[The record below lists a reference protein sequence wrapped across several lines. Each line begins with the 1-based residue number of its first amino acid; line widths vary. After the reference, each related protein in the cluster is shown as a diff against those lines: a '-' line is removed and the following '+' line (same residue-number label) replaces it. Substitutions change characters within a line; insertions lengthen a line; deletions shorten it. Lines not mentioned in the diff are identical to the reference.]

1 MSSLAELENKA
12 TRLEALAVIVRMAK
26 MGEAKYGIEGETVD
40 RAWDYV
46 LADLENL
53 ATDVREAADSLRS
66 GRAVRLVPG
75 G

>member
-1 MSSLAELENKA
+1 MDMTSLEDKA

-26 MGEAKYGIEGETVD
+26 MGEAKYGVEGETVD

-53 ATDVREAADSLRS
+53 ATEVREGVDALPARPSLPLV
-66 GRAVRLVPG
+66 RAV
-75 G
+75 